1 MWEVEKMLVEPIM
14 QVVKVAVYS
23 LPILDLKKVTLELK
37 TWFKTEDPYDKYDN
51 FWALCSNRPA
61 NV

>member
-1 MWEVEKMLVEPIM
+1 MLVEPIM
-14 QVVKVAVYS
+14 QVVKVAVCS
-23 LPILDLKKVTLELK
+23 LPILDLKKVTLKLK